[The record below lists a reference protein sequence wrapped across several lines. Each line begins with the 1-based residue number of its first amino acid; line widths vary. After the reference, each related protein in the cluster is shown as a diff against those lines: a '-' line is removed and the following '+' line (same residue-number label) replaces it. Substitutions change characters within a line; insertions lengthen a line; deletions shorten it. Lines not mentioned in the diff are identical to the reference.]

1 MAKKNNNNGKKFFID
16 IEGTQHE
23 WDSSTITTEEIIEL
37 GGWDPSKGAL
47 LIDLKTSEERTLTAG
62 EIIEIKPGMGFSKK
76 WIFKRG
82 SK

>member
-1 MAKKNNNNGKKFFID
+1 MPKKNNKNGKKFFID

-47 LIDLKTSEERTLTAG
+47 LVDLKTGEERTLAAG

-76 WIFKRG
+76 TIFKRG
-82 SK
+82 S